1 MAVLLPSVVSV
12 PARSGALGRA
22 LRLGTYVVAALAL
35 LQFVRSVDL
44 AGVGALL
51 GAVGPFAPLALLPF
65 ALQTIL
71 ESGSWRLLLARLG
84 HHVKRGTSLRVT
96 LGAEAIRMCLPG
108 GTAIADG
115 LRPVLFRRHGG
126 VPLSDGTSALVVR
139 KLCHLGSQ
147 GVYLALGA
155 ALGAALLERWATQMG
170 ELGRF
175 LPAASFALA
184 AALTAGAVLLGLML
198 FHGSLASRA
207 ERFLTR
213 LTRGRLSSFLEVRRA
228 SYGTLDARLRML
240 LGHHSA
246 AILWNAAT
254 ALAGWLLEALET
266 FLILWLLR
274 APLGWGEALAL
285 EASVS
290 VIRALAFAVPGGL
303 GVQDLSYH
311 AGLQMAVGEPAAVSF
326 VLLKRARDVFWIVTG
341 LLLKPV

>member
-1 MAVLLPSVVSV
+1 MT
-12 PARSGALGRA
+12 ARSGALGRA
-22 LRLGTYVVAALAL
+22 LRLCAYLVAVLAL
-35 LQFVRSVDL
+35 LQLLRSVDL

-51 GAVGPFAPLALLPF
+51 RAVGPFAPLALLPF
-65 ALQTIL
+65 AFQVIL
-71 ESGSWRLLLARLG
+71 ESGSWRLLLGRLG
-84 HHVKRGTSLRVT
+84 HPVRWRTSLRVT
-96 LGAEAIRMCLPG
+96 LGADAIRLSLLG

-126 VPLSDGTSALVVR
+126 VPLSDGTSALAVR

-147 GVYLALGA
+147 GAYLALGA
-155 ALGAALLERWATQMG
+155 ALGASLLDRWATQMG

-175 LPAASFALA
+175 LPAASFSLA
-184 AALTAGAVLLGLML
+184 AALTIGAVILGLML

-207 ERFLTR
+207 ERFLSR

-228 SYGTLDARLRML
+228 SYAALDARLRVL
-240 LGHHSA
+240 LGHHAA

-274 APLGWGEALAL
+274 APVGWGEALAL

-290 VIRALAFAVPGGL
+290 VVRALAFAVPGGL

-311 AGLQMAVGEPAAVSF
+311 AGLQMAVGEPVAVSF